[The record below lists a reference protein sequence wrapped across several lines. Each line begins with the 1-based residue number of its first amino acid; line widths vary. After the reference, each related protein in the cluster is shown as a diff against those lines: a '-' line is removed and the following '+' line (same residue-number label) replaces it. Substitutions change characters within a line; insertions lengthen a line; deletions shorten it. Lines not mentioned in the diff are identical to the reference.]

1 MLMEIKVKGLGCI
14 LFLLF
19 VVMLAPSAMV
29 AQNVGEWQEPCDGS
43 VAILLFNLH
52 YSK

>member
-1 MLMEIKVKGLGCI
+1 MLMEIKVKGLDCI

-43 VAILLFNLH
+43 VAVF
-52 YSK
+52 YY